1 MGGAAASG
9 IVGITVIL
17 SGINKAVSVSDVTES
32 GLLLMKCAMLI
43 LPLIFILIGY
53 IVYRTKYKIDSE
65 VYTKIV
71 SELEERGD
79 ITLKG

>member
-17 SGINKAVSVSDVTES
+17 SGINKAASVADVTES

-53 IVYRTKYKIDSE
+53 IVYSAKYKIDSDM
-65 VYTKIV
+65 YSKIV